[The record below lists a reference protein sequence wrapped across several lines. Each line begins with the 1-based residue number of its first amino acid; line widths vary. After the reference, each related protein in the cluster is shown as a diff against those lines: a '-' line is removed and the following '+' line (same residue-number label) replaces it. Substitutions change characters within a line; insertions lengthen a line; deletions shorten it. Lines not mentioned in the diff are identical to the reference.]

1 MNGINLDI
9 LLRWLFTT
17 PIQFGVGGRFYV
29 AAWKALSHRSAN
41 MDVLVVLGTS
51 VSYFYS
57 VLVIV
62 LNIFLPAYQP
72 IVFFET
78 SSMLITFILLGKYLE
93 YVAKGKT
100 CDAIGKLIA
109 LKVRKRNPGSSR
121 ANYTFVLS
129 PRRPSCLRCR
139 MDSL

>member
-1 MNGINLDI
+1 MTNPLANSINLDI
-9 LLRWLFTT
+9 LLRWFLTT
-17 PIQFGVGGRFYV
+17 PIQFGVGAKFYV

-57 VLVIV
+57 VLVIF
-62 LNIFLPAYQP
+62 LNLYLPDYEP

-109 LKVRKRNPGSSR
+109 LKVSIEKFDIKH
-121 ANYTFVLS
+121 A
-129 PRRPSCLRCR
+129 
-139 MDSL
+139 